1 MEIWGESNVSLTM
14 AMWQEVTEKQV
25 TSDKKGVFPG
35 QDLELVFLFVLFAL
49 LCETKPPSTAHVG
62 LKLAL

>member
-1 MEIWGESNVSLTM
+1 
-14 AMWQEVTEKQV
+14 VTEKQV